1 MKCTHLFKEKALS
14 TKMAEGGIDPREER
28 LTRWNLVR
36 EEALRATMQMS
47 LEDQGVMLDEEDI
60 QDIRVSEGGEEEQAN
75 LLSIQDNNTS
85 GTNADTGSEISE
97 KEDGSPPPSEEIRQR
112 TNMFQEEKAQLEQK
126 EYEMQQ
132 KERLIK
138 QHEEDLKDRQ
148 ASFERALRENEERE
162 RSIMRKRMQEEM
174 YGESLRILKGLETD
188 LYNRKKIS
196 RTASKEKEKLS

>member
-1 MKCTHLFKEKALS
+1 
-14 TKMAEGGIDPREER
+14 MAEGGIDPSEQR

-47 LEDQGVMLDEEDI
+47 LEDQGVMLDKEDI
-60 QDIRVSEGGEEEQAN
+60 QDIRVNEGGGEEQDD

-85 GTNADTGSEISE
+85 GTNADTGSEKSE
-97 KEDGSPPPSEEIRQR
+97 KENGSPPPSDEIRQR
-112 TNMFQEEKAQLEQK
+112 TNMFQEEKTRFEQK

-132 KERLIK
+132 RERLIK

-174 YGESLRILKGLETD
+174 YGESLRILNDLETD

-196 RTASKEKEKLS
+196 EQREKELQAKEREVKLKE